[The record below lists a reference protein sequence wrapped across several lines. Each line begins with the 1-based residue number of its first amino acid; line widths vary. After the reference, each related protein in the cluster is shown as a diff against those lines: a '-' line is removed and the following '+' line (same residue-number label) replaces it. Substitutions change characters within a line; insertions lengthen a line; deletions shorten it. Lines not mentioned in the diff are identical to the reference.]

1 MKSYLFLIFVSIQ
14 NLYSNSIYY
23 QTLWQIMY
31 HNKSTSINLMTEK
44 NIEII
49 SNQLKYIPDIL
60 FTSFSLNIIEKER
73 IRIYLLKH
81 EYLLRETLQKLK
93 NTEQLQEITWAF
105 LALYYQDKIRENN
118 YSKLLNRAQEM
129 YNILYHL
136 YSYQKKFQGTYP

>member
-1 MKSYLFLIFVSIQ
+1 
-14 NLYSNSIYY
+14 
-23 QTLWQIMY
+23 
-31 HNKSTSINLMTEK
+31 MTEK